1 MSESEIIADAK
12 IAAAIRG
19 QAQEGKLR
27 CAAAFRI
34 AEELDM
40 TPLAVGQTADALE
53 VRLARCQLGLFG
65 YGEQRSVVEPADD
78 VEPELEQAIRE
89 GLILE
94 RLPCAVAW
102 AIASRFRMPKLHV
115 ANATEKLGIH
125 IGQCQLGAFEAKT
138 KVKG

>member
-53 VRLARCQLGLFG
+53 VRLARCNWGC
-65 YGEQRSVVEPADD
+65 SAT
-78 VEPELEQAIRE
+78 
-89 GLILE
+89 
-94 RLPCAVAW
+94 
-102 AIASRFRMPKLHV
+102 ASRGASWSRP
-115 ANATEKLGIH
+115 TTWSQSWSRPSEKD
-125 IGQCQLGAFEAKT
+125 
-138 KVKG
+138 